1 MPAQHANLSKN
12 NTVPSVSGGI
22 LWPDDVNKVFWL
34 YGGEFSTAP
43 SAFQLWGYDVILNQ
57 WNLSSA
63 SSSSTTPIQRVSYGA
78 GTTLAGRGYYYGGYL
93 NNLTNPLW
101 NGDAFA
107 TSDLII
113 LDMDANTLT
122 NSTGPDNNG
131 RAEGVMLSIPASAAG
146 LLVYFG
152 GVYYPYGNSTAV
164 PMSMSE
170 ITIYDGKSFS
180 RIVALG
186 ILTGVMCS
194 TESNVV

>member
-12 NTVPSVSGGI
+12 NTVPSVSGGV

-43 SAFQLWGYDVILNQ
+43 SSFQLWGYDVILNQ

-93 NNLTNPLW
+93 NNSTNPLW

-170 ITIYDGKSFS
+170 ITIYDGKSFPQ
-180 RIVALG
+180 VVPLG
-186 ILTGVMCS
+186 ILTGIMCS
-194 TESNVV
+194 AVSNMV